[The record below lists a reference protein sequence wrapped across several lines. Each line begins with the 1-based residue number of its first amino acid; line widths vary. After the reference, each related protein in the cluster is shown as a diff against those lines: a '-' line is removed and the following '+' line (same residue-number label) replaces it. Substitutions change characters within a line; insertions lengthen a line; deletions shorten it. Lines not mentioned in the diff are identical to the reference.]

1 MKKQP
6 IVWVL
11 IAMLLASCG
20 GNTGEQPETDPQADP
35 SDTIVADTEPETET
49 EREPQI
55 PADVTFDGR
64 EVKILSGTYNIYGNL
79 LREETNGEVLNDAIC
94 RMQADTEE
102 RLNVKLSEKNDLGT
116 QESNDLAV
124 QLVLAG
130 DGTYDIMS
138 QLDRFSIEL
147 MLSGHLQPLDTV
159 PYVDFSAPW
168 WNPAITNR
176 LSLGGTT
183 YYAVSAANLLLAADT
198 TVLYMNTDLAASHG
212 IDKTTLYD
220 TVRDGKWTAEL
231 FLQYIADTAVDLN
244 GDGIFGETDS
254 YGFICYDPH
263 LYGASMMAGSDLWAV
278 TKDADDRL
286 GVSWNGETYYD
297 GMERFYALYH
307 QSDMFRMN
315 PRGDTTIFT
324 DGRSIFMHGFFIAAD
339 KLQEME
345 DDYAI
350 LPIPKASETQNG
362 YVCANYDVM
371 MFVMPQFVGD
381 PALYGAVTEWLSY
394 EGYSHVR
401 DAYVETTL
409 KYKKAR
415 DSETAEMV
423 QLCLDSSQV
432 DLGSIYAYKQ
442 CSYDAIFDNVM
453 EKDTFVFTS
462 LVEKNEKALNTQLTK
477 VMDAVDKQ

>member
-1 MKKQP
+1 MKKQMML
-6 IVWVL
+6 WAL
-11 IAMLLASCG
+11 IATLLVSCG
-20 GNTGEQPETDPQADP
+20 GNTEKQPDTTADTA
-35 SDTIVADTEPETET
+35 DAAAADTEAQTEPE
-49 EREPQI
+49 RVPDI

-94 RMQADTEE
+94 QMQADTEE
-102 RLNVKLSEKNDLGT
+102 RLNVKQSEKNDVGT
-116 QESNDLAV
+116 QESNNLAV
-124 QLVLAG
+124 QLIMAG

-138 QLDRFSIEL
+138 QLDRFAIEL
-147 MLSGHLQPLDTV
+147 MLSGHLQALDDV

-198 TVLYMNTDLAASHG
+198 TVFYMNTTLAASHG
-212 IDKTTLYD
+212 IDKTALYD
-220 TVRDGKWTAEL
+220 TVREGKWTTEL
-231 FLQYIADTAVDLN
+231 FFRYIADTAADLN
-244 GDGIFGETDS
+244 GDGTFGDTDL
-254 YGFICYDPH
+254 YGFMCYDPH
-263 LYGASMMAGSDLWAV
+263 LYGASMMAGSELWAV

-286 GVSWNGETYYD
+286 GVSWDSEAYHD
-297 GMERFYALYH
+297 GMERFYNLYH

-339 KLQEME
+339 KLQDME

-350 LPIPKASETQNG
+350 LPIPKASETQEN

-371 MFVMPQFVGD
+371 MFVMPQFVSD
-381 PALYGAVTEWLSY
+381 PVLYGAVTEWLSY

-453 EKDTFVFTS
+453 EKNTFVFAS

-477 VMDAVDKQ
+477 IMDAVDKQ